1 MSEDAQAAGVKP
13 QNAFSWRFVSPLLVG
28 AMMNPINSSL
38 IATALVP
45 IAHGIHV
52 SVGRTAVIVSALY
65 LACAISQ
72 PTAGK
77 LGEEFGP
84 RRVFLGGIVIM
95 LVGGIVGGLGSN
107 LIALVVARAL
117 IGVGTATG
125 YPSAMLL
132 IRRRAEAVGL
142 AEPPGAVLGLL
153 VVAGTATI
161 SVGLPLGGVLVG
173 VWGWRTT
180 FLINIPFALAAF
192 SIALRWIPRDSPI
205 ERTTVREVA
214 SRIDAAGIVGFGA
227 TLAALLV
234 FLLSLPHPD
243 WISLGIGL
251 LAAGALVAWELRAS
265 RPFFDVRLLATDLA
279 LTRTYIRFALVAL
292 AVYAVLYGLTQWLE
306 AGRDV
311 SSEEAGLL
319 VVPMCIVSAVV
330 VGPISARN
338 LVRLPLVVAA
348 VSSLIGSAG
357 MLLLTNRTPIVWII
371 VITLIFGVTLGTT
384 ASGNQTT
391 LYSQAAAAQI
401 GTAAGL
407 LRTFGFIG
415 SIVSTAIIGVA
426 FKERVSVH
434 GLHTIALSLIVVSV
448 VAILITVCDRSLMRQ
463 ARIQRRSPGPSSTPG
478 PSEPASA
485 QQPASLSD

>member
-1 MSEDAQAAGVKP
+1 MPEGAQTPRLEREG
-13 QNAFSWRFVSPLLVG
+13 AFSWRFVSPLLVG
-28 AMMNPINSSL
+28 SMMNPINTSL

-84 RRVFLGGIVIM
+84 RRVFLGGILTM
-95 LVGGIVGGLGSN
+95 LIGGVVGGLGRD
-107 LIALVVARAL
+107 LMTLVVSRAL

-125 YPSAMLL
+125 YPSAMLI

-142 AEPPGAVLGLL
+142 VEPPGAVLGAL
-153 VVAGTATI
+153 VIAATATI

-180 FLINIPFALAAF
+180 FLINIPFALGALA
-192 SIALRWIPRDSPI
+192 IALRWIPKDPPVGP
-205 ERTTVREVA
+205 TTIREV
-214 SRIDAAGIVGFGA
+214 SGRIDLPGIIGFGMA
-227 TLAALLV
+227 LAALLV
-234 FLLSLPHPD
+234 FLMSLPHPD
-243 WISLGIGL
+243 WVAFAVGL
-251 LAAGALVAWELRAS
+251 LVTVALVLWELRAV

-279 LTRTYIRFALVAL
+279 LTRTYIRFGLVAL
-292 AVYAVLYGLTQWLE
+292 VVYAVLYGLSQWLE
-306 AGRDV
+306 AGRNV
-311 SSEEAGLL
+311 SAEEAGLL

-330 VGPISARN
+330 VGPMSARN
-338 LVRLPLVVAA
+338 LVRLPLIVAA
-348 VSSLIGSAG
+348 VSSLAGSAG
-357 MLLLTNRTPIVWII
+357 LLLLTNASPIIWII

-391 LYSQAAAAQI
+391 LYSQAAASQI
-401 GTAAGL
+401 GTASGL

-426 FKERVSVH
+426 FRVRVSVH
-434 GLHTIALSLIVVSV
+434 GLHTIAVALIVVSV
-448 VAILITVCDRSLMRQ
+448 AAILVTVCDRSLMRQ
-463 ARIQRRSPGPSSTPG
+463 ARIQRKHPPLSPSKDDGADTTP
-478 PSEPASA
+478 ET
-485 QQPASLSD
+485 ASLSD